1 MIGFALP
8 PGKPKVDTR
17 SRNARQQ
24 RPAQPLRQSALAS
37 LKETLANDSQGFRL
51 KTCELSET
59 IMEIN
64 DLHKLFLNFQEP
76 EHNREW
82 TPEHEKYREIS

>member
-37 LKETLANDSQGFRL
+37 LKETLANDFSGFSI
-51 KTCELSET
+51 KD
-59 IMEIN
+59 M
-64 DLHKLFLNFQEP
+64 
-76 EHNREW
+76 
-82 TPEHEKYREIS
+82 